1 MVEDVRIIKNKRN
14 IEAALINLLK
24 EKDFIH
30 ITIKDICEAS
40 LTSRSTFYSHYLDK
54 YDLLEK
60 IVHHYAD
67 LIKQKAQ
74 VRFFQM
80 QSDNIETFIKE
91 MAQTYLQHQ
100 EDLKVLLK
108 VHTPN
113 GDLRAKIEEILFSQ
127 CHNFLQEQQ
136 KMTIVSK
143 ELLARLY
150 VANVFALINW
160 ILEHGVDD
168 QTIHFANEVQNYIFK
183 ISSV

>member
-60 IVHHYAD
+60 IVTHYTD
-67 LIKQKAQ
+67 LIKQKAKI
-74 VRFFQM
+74 RFFQM

-108 VHTPN
+108 VHIPN

-127 CHNFLQEQQ
+127 CHAFLQQQQ
-136 KMTIVSK
+136 KMTIVST

-168 QTIHFANEVQNYIFK
+168 RTIHFANDVQNYIFK